1 MRLENKVSLVTGAGQ
16 GIGKAIALAFAN
28 EGSKVVVND
37 INLDTAQAT
46 AQEIITMGGKA
57 LAIRADV
64 SKKDEVSS
72 MLRELLTNFG
82 RIDILVNNAGIQ
94 TETPFLDLSEEEWDR
109 VIDVNL
115 KGAFLCG
122 QLVAREMVK
131 HGGGK
136 IINISSVHQFL
147 PRSNIAHYA
156 ASKSGMMM
164 LTKVMAIELAKY
176 KINVTCIAPGA
187 VATAMNEDALNSPQ
201 KLTELNSEIPWGRI
215 AEPREIAQ
223 CAVYLASADAS
234 YITGSTIYIDGGLTL
249 GKLKAGK

>member
-1 MRLENKVSLVTGAGQ
+1 MKLDDKISLVTGAGQ
-16 GIGKAIALAFAN
+16 GIGKAIALAFAS
-28 EGSKVVVND
+28 EGSTVVVND
-37 INLDTAQAT
+37 INLDTACTT

-72 MLRELLTNFG
+72 MLHELLRNFG
-82 RIDILVNNAGIQ
+82 RIDILINNAGVQ

-109 VIDVNL
+109 IIDVNL

-122 QLVAREMVK
+122 QLVARDMVK
-131 HGGGK
+131 QGGGK
-136 IINISSVHQFL
+136 IINISSIHQFL

-156 ASKSGMMM
+156 ASKGGMMM
-164 LTKVMAIELAKY
+164 LTKVMALELARY

-187 VATAMNEDALNSPQ
+187 VATAMNEAVLNSPER
-201 KLTELNSEIPWGRI
+201 LAEMNSEIPWGRI
-215 AEPREIAQ
+215 AEPKEIAQ
-223 CAVYLASADAS
+223 SAIYLASDDAN

-249 GKLKAGK
+249 GQLKSGR